1 MESAPLIGYD
11 QFQRKIRDRLGG
23 KMGREDGQS
32 GALQAAPG
40 NNFKL
45 NTRRSLAGSVLFAD
59 AGAAMA
65 GPGASATAGLTSDV
79 RARARRVLALIAA
92 GAAALIVPFAFDMAA
107 VNAPSLHAALATMM
121 TLFALAAAWL
131 LRAQFASSRRG
142 RDLLLVASALA
153 LGLLTFGAA
162 AVPAAADLR
171 GGTYFAGAEL
181 WGELILGA
189 MFAAA
194 AFAPSDWLIARRD
207 HPVAITLGLS
217 VVALATAGLGGLLI
231 QRHGSVAT
239 LAGTFGQPL
248 VLVLVVGATGLL
260 AYAAVGFAHRPRVEG
275 DRSTWLLAIA
285 MMLMAGAS
293 FSHVMRG
300 SLIPGRIDPSAGLTA
315 IGYALIL
322 AVAVVRERQVHAR
335 FARATAL
342 AERRRV
348 ARDLHDGI
356 AQDLAFIAAHGPRFA
371 KELGD
376 EHPVVIAA
384 KRALALS
391 RSAISDLSDPAGAT
405 AHESLDAIARE
416 LQDRFEIAISVDAN
430 LDQDLESGERENV
443 TRIAREAIAN
453 AARHGK
459 AQNVIVSLRHNEQGV
474 VLRVLDDGCGIGAGQ
489 SAAPDGFG
497 LRSMRER
504 AAALGG
510 ELSVRQPQRGGTE
523 LEVVLP

>member
-1 MESAPLIGYD
+1 
-11 QFQRKIRDRLGG
+11 
-23 KMGREDGQS
+23 MGREDV

-45 NTRRSLAGSVLFAD
+45 NTRRDLTGGVLVAD
-59 AGAAMA
+59 GGTAVTG
-65 GPGASATAGLTSDV
+65 TAGVAGVGATREV
-79 RARARRVLALIAA
+79 RARARRLAAIVAA
-92 GAAALIVPFAFDMAA
+92 GAIAAIVPFALRTAA

-142 RDLLLVASALA
+142 RDLLLLASTLA

-181 WGELILGA
+181 WGQLAVGG

-207 HPVAITLGLS
+207 HPIAITLGLGAA
-217 VVALATAGLGGLLI
+217 ALATAGLGGLLI
-231 QRHGSVAT
+231 RTHGSVAT

-260 AYAAVGFAHRPRVEG
+260 AYAAVGFAHRQRVEG
-275 DRSTWLLAIA
+275 DGVTWLLAIA

-293 FSHVMRG
+293 FSHVIRG
-300 SLIPGRIDPSAGLTA
+300 SLVPGRIDPGEGLAA
-315 IGYALIL
+315 IAYALIL
-322 AVAVVRERQVHAR
+322 GVAVVRERQVHAR

-356 AQDLAFIAAHGPRFA
+356 AQDLAFIAAHGPQFA
-371 KELGD
+371 EELGD
-376 EHPVVIAA
+376 GHPVVIAA
-384 KRALALS
+384 KRALELS
-391 RSAISDLSDPAGAT
+391 RSAISDLSDPTGAT
-405 AHESLDAIARE
+405 AHESLDAIAQE
-416 LQDRFEIAISVDAN
+416 LQDRFGIAIAVDAS

-459 AQNVIVSLRHNEQGV
+459 ARNVIVSLRHNEHGV
-474 VLRVLDDGCGIGAGQ
+474 VLRVLDDGCGIGAGK
-489 SAAPDGFG
+489 SVAPEGFG

-510 ELSVRQPQRGGTE
+510 QMSVRQPQRGGTE

>member
-1 MESAPLIGYD
+1 
-11 QFQRKIRDRLGG
+11 
-23 KMGREDGQS
+23 MGRDDVDS
-32 GALQAAPG
+32 GALHAAPG

-45 NTRRSLAGSVLFAD
+45 KTARDLTGGVLVAD
-59 AGAAMA
+59 AGAAMS
-65 GPGASATAGLTSDV
+65 GPAAPAVGLTGDLWV
-79 RARARRVLALIAA
+79 RARRVLGIGAA
-92 GAAALIVPFAFDMAA
+92 GAAALIAPLASHAAA
-107 VNAPSLHAALATMM
+107 VNAPSLQAAIATMM

-142 RDLLLVASALA
+142 RDLLLLASTLA
-153 LGLLTFGAA
+153 LGLLTFGAS
-162 AVPAAADLR
+162 AVPAAANLG

-181 WGELILGA
+181 WGELVVGA

-194 AFAPSDWLIARRD
+194 AFAPSDWLIARHQR
-207 HPVAITLGLS
+207 PIAITLGLS
-217 VVALATAGLGGLLI
+217 AAALATAGLGGLLI
-231 QRHGSVAT
+231 RTHGSVAT
-239 LAGTFGQPL
+239 LAGTFGHPL
-248 VLVLVVGATGLL
+248 ALVLVVGATGLL
-260 AYAAVGFAHRPRVEG
+260 VYAAVGFAHRRRVEG
-275 DRSTWLLAIA
+275 DGVTWLLAIA

-293 FSHVMRG
+293 FSHIVRG
-300 SLIPGRIDPSAGLTA
+300 SLVPSRIDPSEAFA
-315 IGYALIL
+315 AVAYALIL
-322 AVAVVRERQVHAR
+322 AGALIRERQVHAR
-335 FARATAL
+335 ITRATAL

-371 KELGD
+371 EELGD

-391 RSAISDLSDPAGAT
+391 RSTISDLSDPDGAT
-405 AHESLDAIARE
+405 AHESLDAIAQE
-416 LQDRFEIAISVDAN
+416 LQDRFGIAIAVDAS
-430 LDQDLESGERENV
+430 LDQDLESAEREHV

-459 AQNVIVSLRHNEQGV
+459 AKNVIVSLRRGEQGV
-474 VLRVLDDGCGIGAGQ
+474 VLRVLDDGRGISAGQ
-489 SAAPDGFG
+489 GVAPEGFG

-510 ELSVRQPQRGGTE
+510 QMSVRQPQRGGTE